1 MSMLGRGGGNFYVPL
16 LLASGFSMMAAAAGC
31 LLGGKISIKVPPQRL
46 KMLFVFTT
54 ILATFFIVANA
65 VLTR

>member
-1 MSMLGRGGGNFYVPL
+1 MLGRGGGNFYVPL

-54 ILATFFIVANA
+54 ILATFFMA
-65 VLTR
+65 VNPYLS